1 MDDSKNLID
10 LLETKNLLLLSS
22 IPPKIG
28 LMRNCVTKTFVT
40 FDESILSALPYVVIR
55 ITKSG
60 EFSHFVPLFALGSF

>member
-40 FDESILSALPYVVIR
+40 FDESILSALPYVVI
-55 ITKSG
+55 TKSG